1 MDKEQLIEMES
12 MRCAMKR
19 VEKEGGSTE
28 EICEILEEERQ
39 REQAKVEEGEE
50 WCRSLAPFVEALTG
64 QELIGAEY
72 QGFNTGRRTFKLLC
86 S

>member
-19 VEKEGGSTE
+19 VEKEGDSAE
-28 EICEILEEERQ
+28 EVCEILEEERQ
-39 REQAKVEEGEE
+39 REEAKVEEGEE
-50 WCRSLAPFVEALTG
+50 WCRSLAPFIKELTG

-72 QGFNTGRRTFKLLC
+72 QGFTTGRRTFKLLC